1 MTENFP
7 EFMKYMDT
15 DIQENQQTPSM
26 IHSKRPTL
34 MQIIIKLSKT
44 KDKEKVL
51 KSERSNLS
59 YTSYPQNIINIF
71 FIRNLGRQNEVD

>member
-1 MTENFP
+1 
-7 EFMKYMDT
+7 MKYMDS

-34 MQIIIKLSKT
+34 MQSIIKLSKM

-51 KSERSNLS
+51 KSERSNFS
-59 YTSYPQNIINIF
+59 YTNDPSKIISIF
-71 FIRNLGRQNEVD
+71 LIRNLGRQKEVD